1 MKTYTPVTALTTFG
15 FDARQAYATHEETIR
30 RLVILIALYAIPA
43 VMVMGP
49 VLDPDIWSHLRTG
62 QWIIEHGAV
71 PQTDPFSNYGMGKPW
86 IAYSWLFQVMVYGL
100 YSGLGLT
107 GILLYRIILS
117 LAVVAAVHHFVAK
130 REPRFIVAIG
140 LVALATIPILPS
152 LNERSWL
159 FTILSFTL
167 TLDVVLNLRQGIVTK
182 MAWLLPPL
190 YVLWANVHIQFVYGL
205 FILALACAAPVGDR
219 LLGRDQPGDHAG
231 TVGSRCWWMLVA
243 LTGACFA
250 ATLLNPYHMRL
261 YAVVVE
267 YATQTV
273 PYHYIQEHTA
283 PSFRS
288 FPDWVALVV
297 AGAGVFALARRPKP
311 SIFEVLLL
319 TGAAY
324 FSFRARRDVWV
335 IVIVA
340 VALIAIRRPLAVIA
354 DRFMLT
360 KWRELLVV
368 GTVVAVMAVA
378 GHIRGISENHLE
390 SAVAENYPAAAAAVV
405 EERSYPGPLYNHYNW
420 GGYLIWRLPNLP
432 VTIDGRTDVHG
443 DEHIKRSLE
452 TWGGKNG
459 WAQDPELVA
468 ARLVIV
474 DVDGALA
481 SLLRLDLRFELVY
494 EDKVAAVFIARQP
507 PEG

>member
-1 MKTYTPVTALTTFG
+1 M
-15 FDARQAYATHEETIR
+15 
-30 RLVILIALYAIPA
+30 
-43 VMVMGP
+43 
-49 VLDPDIWSHLRTG
+49 
-62 QWIIEHGAV
+62 
-71 PQTDPFSNYGMGKPW
+71 
-86 IAYSWLFQVMVYGL
+86 
-100 YSGLGLT
+100 
-107 GILLYRIILS
+107 
-117 LAVVAAVHHFVAK
+117 
-130 REPRFIVAIG
+130 
-140 LVALATIPILPS
+140 
-152 LNERSWL
+152 
-159 FTILSFTL
+159 
-167 TLDVVLNLRQGIVTK
+167 
-182 MAWLLPPL
+182 
-190 YVLWANVHIQFVYGL
+190 
-205 FILALACAAPVGDR
+205 
-219 LLGRDQPGDHAG
+219 
-231 TVGSRCWWMLVA
+231 A

-273 PYHYIQEHTA
+273 PYRFIQEHTA
-283 PSFRS
+283 LSFRS
-288 FPDWVALVV
+288 FPDWVALAV

-319 TGAAY
+319 TAAAY
-324 FSFRARRDVWV
+324 FAFRARRDVWV

-340 VALIAIRRPLAVIA
+340 VALMTIRRPLAVIA
-354 DRFMLT
+354 DRFTLT
-360 KWRELLVV
+360 KRRELLVV
-368 GTVVAVMAVA
+368 GTVVAVMAVV

-390 SAVAENYPAAAAAVV
+390 SAIAKNYPAAAAAVV
-405 EERSYPGPLYNHYNW
+405 EERGYTGPLYNHYNW

-474 DVDGALA
+474 DVDAALA

-494 EDKVAAVFIARQP
+494 EDKVAAVFIARQL